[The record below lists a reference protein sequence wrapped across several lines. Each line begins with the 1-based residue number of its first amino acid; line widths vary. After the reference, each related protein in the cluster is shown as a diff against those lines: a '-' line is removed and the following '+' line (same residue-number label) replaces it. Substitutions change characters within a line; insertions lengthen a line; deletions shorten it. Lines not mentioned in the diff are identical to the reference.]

1 MYDSYVNVYFIYSS
15 DDIENQCKYSKN
27 EFKTVIFILTLLKI
41 IILKSNILRFYAC
54 GHTANYYMK
63 GSKCHYSKSQND
75 HQISVFGR
83 RIYIENS

>member
-1 MYDSYVNVYFIYSS
+1 MYASYVNLYFIYSS

-54 GHTANYYMK
+54 GHTDAYHRISMLAL
-63 GSKCHYSKSQND
+63 D
-75 HQISVFGR
+75 HVEEFE
-83 RIYIENS
+83 IEIIFK